1 MNHFNFKS
9 LIFYGV
15 AISSVLLLF
24 KTVSA
29 YGENNLKAPPPVNG
43 RYRLTLAENLPNCEK
58 SDTLTLNVEQ
68 SGIYLN
74 ASVLPANAN
83 PDTDEKHSLTGMLKN
98 QQLDL
103 SGKVGRSIL
112 CNIPRPQN
120 DPLNSVTI
128 QMQLVNKG
136 SMTGQLTVNDI
147 PQTLKFT
154 GTPQKAQEESQKLNN
169 H

>member
-9 LIFYGV
+9 FAFYGV

-29 YGENNLKAPPPVNG
+29 YGENNLKAPPKVSD

-58 SDTLTLNVEQ
+58 SDTLTLNIEQ

-74 ASVLPANAN
+74 ASVLPADANA
-83 PDTDEKHSLTGMLKN
+83 DIDEKHSLMGILKN
-98 QQLDL
+98 QQLNL
-103 SGKVGRSIL
+103 SGKVNTSIL
-112 CNIPRPQN
+112 CNIPQSQK

-128 QMQLVNKG
+128 QMQLVNTG
-136 SMTGQLTVNDI
+136 SIPGQLTLSGI

-154 GTPQKAQEESQKLNN
+154 AVPEKVQEKSQKSNS

>member
-24 KTVSA
+24 KTVTI
-29 YGENNLKAPPPVNG
+29 YGENNLKAPPLVNG

-58 SDTLTLNVEQ
+58 SDTLTLNIQQ

-74 ASVLPANAN
+74 ASVLSANASAN
-83 PDTDEKHSLTGMLKN
+83 TDEKHSLAGILKN
-98 QQLDL
+98 QQLNL
-103 SGKVGRSIL
+103 SGKVGKSIL
-112 CNIPRPQN
+112 CNIPHPQN

-128 QMQLVNKG
+128 QMQLVDKG
-136 SMTGQLTVNDI
+136 NMTGQLTINGI
-147 PQTLKFT
+147 PKTLKFT
-154 GTPQKAQEESQKLNN
+154 AVPQNS
-169 H
+169 

>member
-9 LIFYGV
+9 LVFYGV

-24 KTVSA
+24 KTVTA
-29 YGENNLKAPPPVNG
+29 YGENNLKAPPKVSD

-58 SDTLTLNVEQ
+58 SDTLILNIEQ

-83 PDTDEKHSLTGMLKN
+83 ADIDEKPALIGILKN
-98 QQLDL
+98 QQLNL
-103 SGKVGRSIL
+103 SGKVNTSIL
-112 CNIPRPQN
+112 CNIPKSQK
-120 DPLNSVTI
+120 DVLNSVTI
-128 QMQLVNKG
+128 QMQVVERD
-136 SMTGQLTVNDI
+136 SIAGQLTLNSI
-147 PQTLKFT
+147 PQTLKFIAVPET
-154 GTPQKAQEESQKLNN
+154 VEEKEKKSNS

>member
-9 LIFYGV
+9 LAFYGV

-43 RYRLTLAENLPNCEK
+43 QYRLTLAENLPNCEK
-58 SDTLTLNVEQ
+58 SDTLTLNIEQ

-74 ASVLPANAN
+74 VSVLSAN
-83 PDTDEKHSLTGMLKN
+83 PNADTNEKRSLAGLLRN
-98 QQLDL
+98 QQLNL
-103 SGKVGRSIL
+103 SGKVSKSIL

-128 QMQLVNKG
+128 QMQLVDKG
-136 SMTGQLTVNDI
+136 NITGQLTVNGI

-154 GTPQKAQEESQKLNN
+154 AVSQKAN
-169 H
+169 